1 MEITSAGT
9 INKDPAMTGF
19 YGSYQKMKS
28 KYRIEFDA
36 NLYEMMGYNVF
47 LSMFAYDEKLFRP
60 ELFDMIL
67 HDCGIAALIETDTAP
82 YTPVFCNI
90 VGGERYADGFFR
102 NCECYDLTGKQYSFK
117 DWRDNEDILV
127 FFNNLTKTPD
137 TFISKYAAM
146 LADLDASINN
156 NVFFSRLK
164 PVPVAPDQQTK
175 NQVDQ
180 IMQDL
185 IQNKLKTVVSDT
197 KLKDLIDGKS
207 SAIDVLN
214 LTNVEHSKYIPYLS
228 SLFDDLL
235 SRYFMFMGL
244 SINDSGKMAQVSR
257 DELNKNKAASI
268 AITNGWYLPRY
279 EGFQIAKEKTGEDWY
294 FDYSE
299 IWKAEIQKTE
309 TDENGNTIPDET
321 EENPD
326 SQLSGNESE
335 GDEDERPEADENL

>member
-1 MEITSAGT
+1 MEITTAGT
-9 INKDPAMTGF
+9 INSDPSMMGF
-19 YGSYQKMKS
+19 YSNYREMKS
-28 KYRIEFDA
+28 KYRIAFDA

-47 LSMFAYDEKLFRP
+47 LSMFAYDEKIFRP
-60 ELFDMIL
+60 ELLDMIL
-67 HDCGIAALIETDTAP
+67 HDCGVAALIKTPTAD

-102 NCECYDLTGKQYSFK
+102 DCECYDLTGKQYPFK
-117 DWRDNEDILV
+117 NWRENEKILV
-127 FFNNLTKTPD
+127 IFNNLTKTAD
-137 TFISKYAAM
+137 TFISKYASM
-146 LADLDASINN
+146 LADVDASINN

-164 PVPVAPDQQTK
+164 PVPIAPDQQTK
-175 NQVDQ
+175 NQVDL

-185 IQNKLKTVVSDT
+185 IQNKLKTVVTDT
-197 KLKDLIDGKS
+197 KLKDLIDGKAS
-207 SAIDVLN
+207 GIDVLN

-244 SINDSGKMAQVSR
+244 SINDSGKMAQVTK

-279 EGFQIAKEKTGEDWY
+279 EAFQIAREKTGADWY

-309 TDENGNTIPDET
+309 TDANGNTIPDVN
-321 EENPD
+321 EED
-326 SQLSGNESE
+326 SQLTETPDQDPELSETE
-335 GDEDERPEADENL
+335 GDEE